1 MGRLSE
7 EQIRAEVAAKGCT
20 LVDCTGY
27 VNINST
33 ITVKCAKGHIFQTTL
48 AAARALIFTCP
59 QCDKV
64 VFANPTTVPPKKGY
78 RVIAFDQ
85 ATERFGLSIFDDG
98 ELVFLHLYNFVGLV
112 NKRIVQIKK
121 FVEMIIRE
129 WQPDYI
135 VMEDIQYQQRSGVIT
150 FKILAMLL
158 GVIQTVCE
166 EEGVPYEAVSPNVWR
181 KYAGTCGSTRTEEKR
196 LSVAVVKEKYGVRVS
211 DDVAEAILIG
221 RYGAQMHK
229 KETPLAFGRK

>member
-48 AAARALIFTCP
+48 AAVRAPSFTCP

-85 ATERFGLSIFDDG
+85 ATEKFGISIFEKPSDWMNR
-98 ELVFLHLYNFVGLV
+98 EQTFEFWI
-112 NKRIVQIKK
+112 NK
-121 FVEMIIRE
+121 
-129 WQPDYI
+129 
-135 VMEDIQYQQRSGVIT
+135 IQG
-150 FKILAMLL
+150 K
-158 GVIQTVCE
+158 
-166 EEGVPYEAVSPNVWR
+166 
-181 KYAGTCGSTRTEEKR
+181 
-196 LSVAVVKEKYGVRVS
+196 
-211 DDVAEAILIG
+211 
-221 RYGAQMHK
+221 
-229 KETPLAFGRK
+229 